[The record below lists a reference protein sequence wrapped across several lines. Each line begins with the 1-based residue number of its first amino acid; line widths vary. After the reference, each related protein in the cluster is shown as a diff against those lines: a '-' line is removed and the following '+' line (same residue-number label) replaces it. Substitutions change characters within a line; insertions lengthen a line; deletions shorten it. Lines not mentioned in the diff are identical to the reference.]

1 MDQYFYDN
9 TLNEL
14 LNYPIVSSGG
24 LLLVILVSLMW
35 AGAADSQVNS
45 FLIDLMFDS
54 SDTCNIINNET
65 C

>member
-1 MDQYFYDN
+1 MDQYLYDN

-14 LNYPIVSSGG
+14 LNYQIISSGG

-45 FLIDLMFDS
+45 FLINLMFDS
-54 SDTCNIINNET
+54 SDTV
-65 C
+65 

>member
-14 LNYPIVSSGG
+14 LNYPIISSGG

-35 AGAADSQVNS
+35 TGAADSQVNS
-45 FLIDLMFDS
+45 FLINLMFDS
-54 SDTCNIINNET
+54 SDTL
-65 C
+65 